1 MSKWIKL
8 QEDPFGFIDGLSW
21 KVKGY
26 ELNFLKDEIG
36 IRKEAFAFAIVC
48 LAAWIVFGFDS
59 TPLQFI
65 HVLYDGVPGL
75 IMGQKTWADLV
86 QIYHSFYGKEM
97 HYSAFVIYMLLYWA
111 LSKTWSRVGVKG
123 FKNVAYS
130 FIGMFLAIAVFEWFW
145 ILGFATF
152 QNQPWVATWKW
163 PQLKILLQNLAFTVT
178 GALGCLYIWVDSYIL
193 EAREIIGRNW
203 HFPKFL
209 RAWKLWILVV
219 LSVAAALF
227 WIYYPWPV
235 QQISVTLE
243 NGQVWESSRLFPQTL
258 YTVDLNPADGVN
270 AGVWFYVQNDLV
282 HAVNTIVK
290 VLWAATAYMFFQV
303 KRPNEN

>member
-1 MSKWIKL
+1 MSRWAQL
-8 QEDPFGFIDGLSW
+8 SQDPFGFIDGISL

-36 IRKEAFAFAIVC
+36 IRKEAFAFAVVC

-75 IMGQKTWADLV
+75 IMGQKTLADLGL
-86 QIYHSFYGKEM
+86 IYHSFYGREM

-152 QNQPWVATWKW
+152 QSQPWVFTWRW
-163 PQLKILLQNLAFTVT
+163 PQLKILLQNTAFTVT
-178 GALGCLYIWVDSYIL
+178 GALGALYIWLDSYIL
-193 EAREIIGRNW
+193 EAREIIGRNYL
-203 HFPKFL
+203 FSF
-209 RAWKLWILVV
+209 RAWKLWILVAV
-219 LSVAAALF
+219 SVAAALL

-235 QQISVTLE
+235 QQLSVTLE
-243 NGQVWESSRLFPQTL
+243 SGQVWESSRLFPQTL
-258 YTVDLNPADGVN
+258 YTIDLNPADGVN

-282 HAVNTIVK
+282 HAVNTGVK
-290 VLWAATAYMFFQV
+290 ILLTATVYMMFKV
-303 KRPNEN
+303 KRPDEN